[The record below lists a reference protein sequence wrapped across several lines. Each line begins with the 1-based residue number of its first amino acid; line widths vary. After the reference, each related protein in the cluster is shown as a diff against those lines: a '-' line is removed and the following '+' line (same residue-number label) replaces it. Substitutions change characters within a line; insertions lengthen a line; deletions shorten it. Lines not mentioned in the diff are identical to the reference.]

1 MDITFRCLPRF
12 EKVLPRPVSALR
24 GLPQW
29 LRDMPATVH
38 SDLHQQDT
46 LTVKQCLPFV
56 DAMTSGFLMPLAAD
70 VKIEDGVF
78 TWDKNALG
86 GETPINFHEN
96 IQVKGTPLYHEEFFL
111 VRFNNFWTIET
122 PPGYSLLVMHP
133 ANRPDLPFLTST
145 GLVDSD
151 AYNGMFVNFSA
162 RFDPRF
168 NGTLTKG
175 TPVAQCFPIKR
186 ESWNPQIQVM
196 DDDAMKRLIDLSATL
211 SSEAGVYRRQFR
223 VPKHRR

>member
-12 EKVLPRPVSALR
+12 EATLPRPIPALQ

-29 LRDMPATVH
+29 LRDMPATVY
-38 SDLHQQDT
+38 SELQEQDT
-46 LTVKQCLPFV
+46 LTVKQCPPFI

-70 VKIEDGVF
+70 VKVEDGVF
-78 TWDKNALG
+78 TWDANDLG

-96 IQVKGTPLYHEEFFL
+96 IQVKGTPLYHDEFCL

-151 AYNGMFVNFSA
+151 QYNNMFVNFSA

-168 NGTLTKG
+168 NGTLAKG
-175 TPVAQCFPIKR
+175 TPVAQCFPFKR
-186 ESWNPQIQVM
+186 ESWLPQIATM
-196 DDDAMKRLIDLSATL
+196 DDAAMQRLVDLSAAL
-211 SSEAGVYRRQFR
+211 NSEAGVYRRQFR